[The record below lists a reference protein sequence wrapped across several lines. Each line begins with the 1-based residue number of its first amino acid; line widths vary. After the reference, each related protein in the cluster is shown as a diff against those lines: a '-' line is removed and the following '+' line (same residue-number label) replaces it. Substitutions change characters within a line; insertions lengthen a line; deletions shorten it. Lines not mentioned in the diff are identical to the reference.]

1 MDEDLVYG
9 KALAS
14 DVNISDEGNETVPMY
29 QLVIVNAQGE
39 EIRTYQADGAY
50 VTGVQQENNMLVLT
64 RAVKNGT
71 AYTETTQDQIM
82 STNTEEDVAYGIA
95 TKEDDIKQTEIL
107 LRVGTTITDRSA
119 QVVTAKLLINEDTSA
134 LEIPPNEDRGRA
146 VLRVRRRKDGEQMAD
161 SRRGDPQSR

>member
-1 MDEDLVYG
+1 
-9 KALAS
+9 
-14 DVNISDEGNETVPMY
+14 MY

-50 VTGVQQENNMLVLT
+50 VTGGAAGKQHAGADARSEK
-64 RAVKNGT
+64 RD

-134 LEIPPNEDRGRA
+134 LEIPPE
-146 VLRVRRRKDGEQMAD
+146 
-161 SRRGDPQSR
+161 